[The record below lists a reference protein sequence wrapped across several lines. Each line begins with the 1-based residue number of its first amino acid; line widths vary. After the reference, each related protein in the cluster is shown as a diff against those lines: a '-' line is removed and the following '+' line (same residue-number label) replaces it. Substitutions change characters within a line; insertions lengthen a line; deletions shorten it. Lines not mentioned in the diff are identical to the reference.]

1 IEEISSFVKTSDY
14 LDVEKTEK
22 NYNKAVYEKLEN
34 PDIVHEKPS
43 EISGKNLNKLRQ
55 AMAVETVQNF
65 RKNPDENLFY
75 IEAPTGGCKTNL
87 SLLTVLEIL
96 NANKGKINKVFYVF
110 PFTTLITQS
119 FKNIKETFGLSDQDV
134 VQLHSKAGFQ
144 EKYPEKEDDKYGN
157 KKINYIQHLFANF
170 PFSLLTHVRFF
181 EILKTNEKETNYL
194 LHRLANSV
202 VVIDELQSYPPKH
215 WDKIIYFVKK
225 YARSFNIKFIVMS
238 ATLPKI
244 DKLKI

>member
-1 IEEISSFVKTSDY
+1 
-14 LDVEKTEK
+14 
-22 NYNKAVYEKLEN
+22 
-34 PDIVHEKPS
+34 
-43 EISGKNLNKLRQ
+43 
-55 AMAVETVQNF
+55 
-65 RKNPDENLFY
+65 
-75 IEAPTGGCKTNL
+75 
-87 SLLTVLEIL
+87 
-96 NANKGKINKVFYVF
+96 
-110 PFTTLITQS
+110 
-119 FKNIKETFGLSDQDV
+119 

-244 DKLKI
+244 DKLKIDQNQSQDFTYLLPNAKTDYFQNPNFGNRIKFDFELFEKKNLSLKDLGKKLLIKSNDYAAKDFGDTKPKGSVFTIIEFIFKKSASEFFQLFKSR